1 MAYDFSAFK
10 RASDGAVEW
19 LRKEYTSIR
28 TGRAAP
34 AILDAVMVNAYGS
47 KTPINQVA
55 TVSIEGPKSLRI
67 SPWDKSV
74 AKDVDSA
81 IREANLGVSVVVD
94 DQGLRVIFPDLT
106 SDRRAL
112 LIKAAKEKLE
122 EARITLRTEREK
134 VITDVDKKEK
144 EGEISQDD
152 KFRCKGELQKLVD
165 EANRKLDE
173 LVQSKEKE
181 INE

>member
-1 MAYDFSAFK
+1 MTYDFSAFK
-10 RASDGAVEW
+10 RAGEGAVEW
-19 LRKEYTSIR
+19 LKKEYTGIR

-34 AILDAVMVNAYGS
+34 AILDSVMVNAYGS
-47 KTPINQVA
+47 KASISQVA
-55 TVSIEGPKSLRI
+55 TISIEGPKSLRI

-74 AKDVDSA
+74 AKDIDSA
-81 IREANLGVSVVVD
+81 IREANLGISVTVD
-94 DQGLRVIFPDLT
+94 DQGLRAIFPDLT

-134 VITDVDKKEK
+134 VLTDVDKKEK
-144 EGEISQDD
+144 AGEISQDD
-152 KFRCKGELQKLVD
+152 KFRYKNDLQKLVD

-173 LVQSKEKE
+173 LAQSKEKE

>member
-1 MAYDFSAFK
+1 MTYDFSAFK
-10 RASDGAVEW
+10 RSSEGALEW

-34 AILDAVMVNAYGS
+34 AILDSVMVNAYGS

-55 TVSIEGPKSLRI
+55 TISIEGPKSLRI

-74 AKDVDSA
+74 AKEVDSA

-94 DQGLRVIFPDLT
+94 DQGLRVTFPDLT

-112 LIKAAKEKLE
+112 LIKTAKEKLE

-144 EGEISQDD
+144 AGEISQDD
-152 KFRCKGELQKLVD
+152 KFRYKAELQKMVD

-173 LVQSKEKE
+173 IIQSKEKE